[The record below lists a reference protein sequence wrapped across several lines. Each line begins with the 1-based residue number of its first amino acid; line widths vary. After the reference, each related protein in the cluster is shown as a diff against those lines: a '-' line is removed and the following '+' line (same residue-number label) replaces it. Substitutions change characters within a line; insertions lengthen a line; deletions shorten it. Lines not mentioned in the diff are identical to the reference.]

1 MEVVQT
7 RIVGF
12 LKPTQKELPR
22 RATTEFRIAL
32 EFEKIEDRKRS
43 TLEEWHPIIKQTE
56 FLTIREHK
64 WTKHVYEKN
73 YIEKA
78 LEVNF
83 LATILKANRVT
94 AQIITYEGGMNTIAT
109 YVPMI
114 TLLGRKNKN
123 GGRR

>member
-12 LKPTQKELPR
+12 LKPIQKELPR
-22 RATTEFRIAL
+22 KATT

-43 TLEEWHPIIKQTE
+43 TLEEWHPIIKQIE
-56 FLTIREHK
+56 FLTIGEHK
-64 WTKHVYEKN
+64 WTKHIYIKN

-83 LATILKANRVT
+83 LTTIFKANRVT
-94 AQIITYEGGMNTIAT
+94 VQIITY
-109 YVPMI
+109 VI
-114 TLLGRKNKN
+114 TLLCRRNKN
-123 GGRR
+123 EERR

>member
-12 LKPTQKELPR
+12 LKPIQKELPR
-22 RATTEFRIAL
+22 KATT

-43 TLEEWHPIIKQTE
+43 TLEEWHPIIKQIE
-56 FLTIREHK
+56 FLTIGEHK
-64 WTKHVYEKN
+64 WTKHVYKKN

-83 LATILKANRVT
+83 LNTILKANRVT

-109 YVPMI
+109 YVLMI
-114 TLLGRKNKN
+114 TLLGRRNKN
-123 GGRR
+123 GERR